1 MNQNWIV
8 ENLNNAFSTW
18 NGKLTELWGLV
29 TTSPQTFK
37 GGAVWGVMQS
47 LHNALI
53 GMRVMA
59 NCYMDSSAATWVYFD
74 EIHVL
79 LKDSMS
85 ADFLNSTWKRFRKYN
100 AYATGITQD
109 IQDYLANPIA
119 NALLSNSE
127 FVIMLRQT
135 KSLDALKSLYGL
147 SNPQLE
153 FLRNASE
160 GHGII
165 KMGNS
170 VLPFTNLEPK
180 DAAYQIFK
188 GDLHDNTLSNI
199 KWGDNVT
206 HDGQKVL
213 GHPADKAKALTGEA
227 EAKAFASE
235 VAQYLTDPAAGTGT
249 DSITGLAAG
258 YYLIKNTDVGTGE
271 VFTDYILQVVENV
284 TVQPKSGKPTLDKQ
298 IKHNDNGEWGVVGDN
313 QIGDTVEFRTITT
326 VPIVSGYTKYTY
338 VIHDEM
344 SAGLTS
350 NVHSNDDVTIKVND
364 EDAKKLD
371 KIYYTVTVDPKNA
384 NKFTVTV
391 DVLKAIEDGKMAAG
405 DTLYTYYTGILNENA
420 KVYND
425 GKQDNKAYLEYS
437 NNPHDNKTTNKTPEK
452 VVYDWTFKMEIN
464 KIDGESNAPLSDAKF
479 VLSKNGSR
487 SLGTIG
493 DDGTPSNTKDLI
505 SLIENS
511 DGSYTVAP
519 AGHTGTYVMTAGN
532 ITIKGL
538 DDATEYYLYETKAP
552 AGYNRLTDAVKFK
565 ITADY
570 DETGKNCTSVTTKV
584 NEDAPQAGLSI
595 TVKNNKGAALPST
608 GGIGTTIFYVIGGVL
623 MAVAAVLLVTKKRMN
638 NK

>member
-1 MNQNWIV
+1 MWTTQT
-8 ENLNNAFSTW
+8 NLFEQ
-18 NGKLTELWGLV
+18 GDIK
-29 TTSPQTFK
+29 PMK
-37 GGAVWGVMQS
+37 
-47 LHNALI
+47 
-53 GMRVMA
+53 
-59 NCYMDSSAATWVYFD
+59 YMKKF
-74 EIHVL
+74 
-79 LKDSMS
+79 M
-85 ADFLNSTWKRFRKYN
+85 
-100 AYATGITQD
+100 
-109 IQDYLANPIA
+109 
-119 NALLSNSE
+119 ALLAVLTLALTMAVPAFAE
-127 FVIMLRQT
+127 TTTPT
-135 KSLDALKSLYGL
+135 KYTITINNGT
-147 SNPQLE
+147 
-153 FLRNASE
+153 
-160 GHGII
+160 
-165 KMGNS
+165 GNY
-170 VLPFTNLEPK
+170 
-180 DAAYQIFK
+180 AAYQIFK
-188 GDLHDNTLSNI
+188 GDLHEKTLSNI
-199 KWGDNVT
+199 EWGDNVT
-206 HDGQKVL
+206 DEGRTKF
-213 GHPADKAKALTGEA
+213 GNAADKAKTITTEA
-227 EAKAFASE
+227 DAKAFAVE
-235 VAQYLTDPAAGTGT
+235 VAKYLTDPAAGTGT
-249 DSITGLAAG
+249 DSITVSGPG
-258 YYLIKNTDVGTGE
+258 YYLIKNTSVGEGE
-271 VFTDYILQVVENV
+271 VFTDYILRVVGDVKVN
-284 TVQPKSGKPTLDKQ
+284 PKSGKPTLDKQ
-298 IKHNDNGEWGVVGDN
+298 IRHNETGLWGVVGDN
-313 QIGDTVEFRTITT
+313 QIGDTVEFRTLTT
-326 VPIVSGYTKYTY
+326 VPIVSGYTQYTY

-350 NVHSNDDVTIKVND
+350 NVRSNEDVTIKVND
-364 EDAKKLD
+364 ETVLD
-371 KIYYTVTVDPKNA
+371 KNYYTVTVDEVNT

-391 DVLKAIEDGKMAAG
+391 DVLNAIKDGKMVAG

-437 NNPHDNKTTNKTPEK
+437 NNPHNNTTTNKTPEK
-452 VVYDWTFKMEIN
+452 VVYDWTFKMEVN

-608 GGIGTTIFYVIGGVL
+608 GGIGTTLFYVIGGGL